1 MENRRDRDNLGI
13 RHHVPDEHWY
23 LTLGKIG
30 TDTAK
35 TRRPEHL
42 VPPVCIPPGGNDRL
56 GHGNSVLARASTAQQ
71 RQKALVRMDHLRYPG
86 EADLA
91 FDQRDSVQR
100 Q

>member
-13 RHHVPDEHWY
+13 RHHVPDEHRY

-86 EADLA
+86 EAHLA